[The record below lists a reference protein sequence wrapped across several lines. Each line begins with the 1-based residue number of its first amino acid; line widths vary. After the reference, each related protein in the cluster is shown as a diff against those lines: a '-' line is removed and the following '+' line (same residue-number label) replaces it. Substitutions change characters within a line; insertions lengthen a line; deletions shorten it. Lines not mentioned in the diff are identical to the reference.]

1 MKHKQSVWITGLFC
15 LFLGAMALLTL
26 LLQEL
31 IPERQ
36 IVDIKYAPQEHTNPN
51 PDKRGI
57 RVDVEATDADGTRF
71 LVEMQR
77 EPQDFF
83 YERAVYNASHC
94 VIRQMEKGEDD
105 YEFPAVYFI
114 GLVDFP
120 LHADPDRVLY
130 RYSIFEDIDKELMTD
145 SVHYIF
151 LELPNCGK
159 ALSPEALEEIAASVG
174 SDVPFCVRCGTALA
188 TGRGEK
194 LETLPDMPACEFV
207 ICKPDFSISTPE
219 LFRRLDQCSARCH
232 PDTAGLLAAL
242 EEGRLDQIC
251 RRMYNVFEDID
262 DRRMRTVKEIKGCLL
277 DSGAL
282 GAVMTGTGSAVFGVF
297 HPGTAP
303 DQAVAALRRE
313 YGFCEKAVCVGRQ
326 T

>member
-1 MKHKQSVWITGLFC
+1 MMNLEEPRIKYISHKAKGVYANILLDDWFKRTFEELPSSKR
-15 LFLGAMALLTL
+15 LLTL

-94 VIRQMEKGEDD
+94 VIRQLEKGDEE
-105 YEFPAVYFI
+105 YEFPPVYFI

-120 LHADPDRVLY
+120 LHNDPDRVLY
-130 RYSIFEDIDKELMTD
+130 RYSLYEDTDNEPMTD
-145 SVHYIF
+145 SLHYIF

-159 ALSPEALEEIAASVG
+159 ALTPEATILDNFCFSMHNMQFLEERPADLRQEIFELLFDAANIATFAPE
-174 SDVPFCVRCGTALA
+174 DKIKYEYAMTTERDIRNQIRYA
-188 TGRGEK
+188 EK
-194 LETLPDMPACEFV
+194 KGMEKGMEKEAE
-207 ICKPDFSISTPE
+207 
-219 LFRRLDQCSARCH
+219 
-232 PDTAGLLAAL
+232 
-242 EEGRLDQIC
+242 QIA
-251 RRMYNVFEDID
+251 RRMLEMGLSKDVIQQATNLTEEQIQ
-262 DRRMRTVKEIKGCLL
+262 
-277 DSGAL
+277 AL
-282 GAVMTGTGSAVFGVF
+282 QS
-297 HPGTAP
+297 
-303 DQAVAALRRE
+303 
-313 YGFCEKAVCVGRQ
+313 
-326 T
+326 

>member
-1 MKHKQSVWITGLFC
+1 MKNHTFINSDEGPC
-15 LFLGAMALLTL
+15 LEEPRIKYISRQAKGVYANILLDDWFKRTFEELPSSKRLLTL

-31 IPERQ
+31 IPERK

-94 VIRQMEKGEDD
+94 VIRQLEKGEDD

-120 LHADPDRVLY
+120 LHTDPDRVLY

-145 SVHYIF
+145 SMHYIF

-159 ALSPEALEEIAASVG
+159 ALTPEASILDNFCFSLHNMQFLEERPAELRQEIFDLLFEAANISKFAPEDKVKYEF
-174 SDVPFCVRCGTALA
+174 DMTTERDIRNQIRYA
-188 TGRGEK
+188 EK
-194 LETLPDMPACEFV
+194 KGIEKGMEKGMEKMAKNL
-207 ICKPDFSISTPE
+207 KE
-219 LFRRLDQCSARCH
+219 L
-232 PDTAGLLAAL
+232 G
-242 EEGRLDQIC
+242 
-251 RRMYNVFEDID
+251 VDID
-262 DRRMRTVKEIKGCLL
+262 AIAKSSGLTEEQIK
-277 DSGAL
+277 AL
-282 GAVMTGTGSAVFGVF
+282 
-297 HPGTAP
+297 
-303 DQAVAALRRE
+303 
-313 YGFCEKAVCVGRQ
+313 
-326 T
+326 

>member
-1 MKHKQSVWITGLFC
+1 MKNHTFTNPDEGPC
-15 LFLGAMALLTL
+15 LEEPRIKYISRQAKGVYANILLDDWFKRTFEELPSSKRLLTL

-120 LHADPDRVLY
+120 LHADPERVLY
-130 RYSIFEDIDKELMTD
+130 RYSIFEDTDKDLMTD
-145 SVHYIF
+145 SMHYIF

-159 ALSPEALEEIAASVG
+159 ALTSEASILDNFCFSLHNMQFLEERPAELRQEIFELLFEAANISKFAPEDKIKYEFDMTTERDIRNQIRYAEKKG
-174 SDVPFCVRCGTALA
+174 IEKGMEKGLA
-188 TGRGEK
+188 
-194 LETLPDMPACEFV
+194 
-207 ICKPDFSISTPE
+207 
-219 LFRRLDQCSARCH
+219 
-232 PDTAGLLAAL
+232 
-242 EEGRLDQIC
+242 EGRKKERLENA
-251 RRMYNVFEDID
+251 RNLKSLGVDID
-262 DRRMRTVKEIKGCLL
+262 TI
-277 DSGAL
+277 SQAL
-282 GAVMTGTGSAVFGVF
+282 GFTVDEV
-297 HPGTAP
+297 
-303 DQAVAALRRE
+303 QAL
-313 YGFCEKAVCVGRQ
+313 
-326 T
+326 

>member
-1 MKHKQSVWITGLFC
+1 MKRNYHIPDNDNDPILESPRINYISRKAKGVYANILLDDWFKRTFEELPSSKR
-15 LFLGAMALLTL
+15 LLTL

-105 YEFPAVYFI
+105 YDFPPVYFI

-120 LHADPDRVLY
+120 LHRDPDRVMY
-130 RYSIFEDIDKELMTD
+130 RYSLFENNDREKMTD
-145 SVHYIF
+145 TINYIF

-159 ALSPEALEEIAASVG
+159 ALSPDATVLDNFCYSLHNMQFLEER
-174 SDVPFCVRCGTALA
+174 P
-188 TGRGEK
+188 
-194 LETLPDMPACEFV
+194 
-207 ICKPDFSISTPE
+207 PE
-219 LFRRLDQCSARCH
+219 LRQEIFELLFETANISKFAPEDKTKYDYDMTTERDIRNQIRYAEKKGREQQAFEIARMMLA
-232 PDTAGLLAAL
+232 DKVSVEKIAKYSGLTEEQIKAL
-242 EEGRLDQIC
+242 
-251 RRMYNVFEDID
+251 
-262 DRRMRTVKEIKGCLL
+262 
-277 DSGAL
+277 
-282 GAVMTGTGSAVFGVF
+282 
-297 HPGTAP
+297 
-303 DQAVAALRRE
+303 
-313 YGFCEKAVCVGRQ
+313 
-326 T
+326 